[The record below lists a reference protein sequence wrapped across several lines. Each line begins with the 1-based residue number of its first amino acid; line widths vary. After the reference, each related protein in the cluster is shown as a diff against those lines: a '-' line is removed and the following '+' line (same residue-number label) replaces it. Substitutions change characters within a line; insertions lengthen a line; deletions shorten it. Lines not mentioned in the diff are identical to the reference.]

1 MFRTLSPGDSISE
14 KTAPKKQKGES
25 SYIHVCKKGSRQTE
39 IKITHQVKEFSILCM
54 GMQVSGLTEV
64 IAFICTSACYFCS
77 VPQSRP
83 ILCDPIDCRR
93 PGFSVLHYIPEFT
106 QTDVHQ
112 VNDAIQSSYPL
123 FPLLLL
129 LQSFPA
135 SGSFPMSQLFKSAG
149 QNIGASASASVLPM
163 NIQG

>member
-1 MFRTLSPGDSISE
+1 M
-14 KTAPKKQKGES
+14 
-25 SYIHVCKKGSRQTE
+25 
-39 IKITHQVKEFSILCM
+39 LCM
-54 GMQVSGLTEV
+54 GMQVSGLTEF

-77 VPQSRP
+77 VPQSCP
-83 ILCDPIDCRR
+83 ILCDPIDCSR
-93 PGFSVLHYIPEFT
+93 PGFSVLHYIPEFA

-112 VNDAIQSSYPL
+112 VNDASNLLIL
-123 FPLLLL
+123 CFPLLLL

-135 SGSFPMSQLFKSAG
+135 SRSFPMSQLFKSAG